1 LGKTDGLVY
10 DTSKFSNRP
19 ELFDYLQISKRTF
32 SAIIDCC
39 TVGEAGG
46 CISPEDAL
54 KMADREN
61 GSISMVFNFDTVW
74 NNGNYGSIGKKRRGH
89 QNRCPFAQEQLHAL
103 V

>member
-1 LGKTDGLVY
+1 MIRANSRIGL
-10 DTSKFSNRP
+10 SFSLSSDFKDR
-19 ELFDYLQISKRTF
+19 F
-32 SAIIDCC
+32 SPIIDCC

-54 KMADREN
+54 KMADRES

-89 QNRCPFAQEQLHAL
+89 QNRCPFAQE
-103 V
+103 